1 MQSNQRA
8 GVDVAQPNTDQ
19 QRLEVATTCR
29 NLLDLQIPFLVDHV
43 DDKVGSEYS
52 GMPNRL
58 YLIDKSGKIVFKN
71 GRGPFGFHPRQLE
84 QALLLLLN
92 GKQSD

>member
-8 GVDVAQPNTDQ
+8 GIDLKQPLDNG
-19 QRLEVATTCR
+19 QRRVIAETCQKH
-29 NLLDLQIPFLVDHV
+29 LDLKIPFLVDTI
-43 DDKVGSEYS
+43 DDQVGSTYS

-58 YLIDKSGKIVFKN
+58 YLIDQQGRIAFKN

-84 QALLLLLN
+84 QALVLLLN
-92 GKQSD
+92 EKQP